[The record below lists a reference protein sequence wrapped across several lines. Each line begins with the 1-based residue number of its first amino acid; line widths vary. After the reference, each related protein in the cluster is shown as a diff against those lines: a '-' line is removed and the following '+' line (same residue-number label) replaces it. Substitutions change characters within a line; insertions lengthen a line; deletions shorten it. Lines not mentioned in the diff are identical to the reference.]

1 MPGGIEV
8 AATFFGKIQKCLGEG
23 GKMGMFGHGIQL
35 LCLYCNIVLGE
46 LIGEFVLGASYQ
58 RSSDLNGKGRLLPP
72 AMTMQEKMMLAIP
85 RDRRAA
91 PAHLY
96 NPINK

>member
-1 MPGGIEV
+1 
-8 AATFFGKIQKCLGEG
+8 
-23 GKMGMFGHGIQL
+23 MGMFGHGIQL

-46 LIGEFVLGASYQ
+46 LIEKFVLV
-58 RSSDLNGKGRLLPP
+58 SDRLTVNGKGRSLPP
-72 AMTMQEKMMLAIP
+72 AMTMQEKTMLAIP